1 VMALPP
7 KYSIEPM
14 DLANMR
20 QNGVRSLDVMCHGC
34 RHEVVINVDQYPGD
48 LLVREFGPR
57 MVCTKCGMVGAD
69 ARPSWKKRRSSDV
82 AGINRAY
89 LSALRGAAATDQ
101 SAAPRSRGML
111 LSKPGRSDAAAAKR

>member
-1 VMALPP
+1 MVITLPP

-20 QNGVRSLDVMCHGC
+20 RNGVRSLEVACLGC
-34 RHEVVINVDQYPGD
+34 RHQVVINVDQYPGD

-69 ARPSWKKRRSSDV
+69 VRPNWKERNTS
-82 AGINRAY
+82 
-89 LSALRGAAATDQ
+89 GA
-101 SAAPRSRGML
+101 
-111 LSKPGRSDAAAAKR
+111 

>member
-1 VMALPP
+1 MALPP

-69 ARPSWKKRRSSDV
+69 VRPNWNERRAD
-82 AGINRAY
+82 
-89 LSALRGAAATDQ
+89 RG
-101 SAAPRSRGML
+101 SN
-111 LSKPGRSDAAAAKR
+111 

>member
-1 VMALPP
+1 VTDPF
-7 KYSIEPM
+7 KYEIEPM

-20 QNGVRSLDVMCHGC
+20 QNGVMCHGY

-69 ARPSWKKRRSSDV
+69 VRPKWRE
-82 AGINRAY
+82 RAW
-89 LSALRGAAATDQ
+89 
-101 SAAPRSRGML
+101 
-111 LSKPGRSDAAAAKR
+111 

>member
-1 VMALPP
+1 MLSGNAVTDRF
-7 KYSIEPM
+7 KYKIEPM

-34 RHEVVINVDQYPGD
+34 RHEVILNVDQYPGD

-69 ARPSWKKRRSSDV
+69 VRPSWKERQR
-82 AGINRAY
+82 
-89 LSALRGAAATDQ
+89 
-101 SAAPRSRGML
+101 
-111 LSKPGRSDAAAAKR
+111 